1 MAIDWLDMRP
11 TESPRSP
18 EAKRR
23 SSRRRRLAL
32 LIAVFLV
39 AGGLIWW
46 RATVPN
52 YGPGDPGGRILTQLK
67 TSTVA
72 VPSSATIGYQHF
84 IEPHMDSCDGMAGT
98 QGWDPPAVQVYFH
111 WTGTPAALLSYTSSH
126 LARAGWG
133 AMTPETD
140 NGVAGGHWSK
150 VIDNGSVAYAGG
162 C

>member
-1 MAIDWLDMRP
+1 M
-11 TESPRSP
+11 
-18 EAKRR
+18 
-23 SSRRRRLAL
+23 
-32 LIAVFLV
+32 
-39 AGGLIWW
+39 
-46 RATVPN
+46 
-52 YGPGDPGGRILTQLK
+52 TQLK

-111 WTGTPAALLSYTSSH
+111 WTGTPAALLSYASSH

-150 VIDNGSVAYAGG
+150 VIDNGSVAYAQVAAESYGG
-162 C
+162 WALLATAPPVEKAVSGC